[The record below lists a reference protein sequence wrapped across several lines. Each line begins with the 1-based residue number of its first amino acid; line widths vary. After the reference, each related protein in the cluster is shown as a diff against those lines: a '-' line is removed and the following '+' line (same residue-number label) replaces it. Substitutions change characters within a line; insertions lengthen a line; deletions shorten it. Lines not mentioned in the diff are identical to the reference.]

1 MKRVMITTLDN
12 PFDPFIQFDEWFAF
26 DVLKGYNTSSY
37 LARVVYS
44 SDALG
49 ELDQQ
54 QAIERGVDEII
65 QHNSLGIYKKVFE
78 K

>member
-1 MKRVMITTLDN
+1 MITTLDN

>member
-1 MKRVMITTLDN
+1 MKRVTVTTLDN
-12 PFDPFIQFDEWFAF
+12 PFNPFTQFDDWFAF
-26 DVLKGYNTSSY
+26 DLAKGYNTTSY

-65 QHNSLGIYKKVFE
+65 QLNSLGIYKKVVE
-78 K
+78 S